1 MVVGREVD
9 IGAFVVIEAGAELGD
24 GVYVSHHCV
33 VGYGAMIGAGTRL
46 VQPVRVDAFARVG
59 KDCIVGGNIPDRA
72 VLGDRVTVMGEL
84 SHSYNRADVPWGS
97 VDEVSPV
104 VQTGAVVA
112 QGVQVIGGVVIGEGA
127 YIATGELV
135 RTDVPA
141 GMLLAGGTLTS
152 LASAR
157 GLIRSRLHLEQ

>member
-72 VLGDRVTVMGEL
+72 VL
-84 SHSYNRADVPWGS
+84 
-97 VDEVSPV
+97 DEVSPV

>member
-72 VLGDRVTVMGEL
+72 VLGDRVTSCPTVTIE
-84 SHSYNRADVPWGS
+84 R
-97 VDEVSPV
+97 
-104 VQTGAVVA
+104 
-112 QGVQVIGGVVIGEGA
+112 
-127 YIATGELV
+127 
-135 RTDVPA
+135 
-141 GMLLAGGTLTS
+141 TS
-152 LASAR
+152 LGGAWTKYPRSSRRVRSWRKASKSSAA
-157 GLIRSRLHLEQ
+157 S